1 MREDHSTFFH
11 LSEISYPSLYMSM
24 QLMKICFWK
33 DLPIAFHEY
42 VIFAEI
48 WVHRITLWVT
58 TYLPSASHIGSW
70 CWLGTNF
77 FVHSKCA
84 STWGWCKAPSPS
96 HTNNPMSSVV
106 RGSVLHWCLAE
117 AVGTAETVSSIT
129 GPAFRLCNEDTFW
142 WNRSKFISS
151 RVISSL

>member
-48 WVHRITLWVT
+48 WVHIITLWVT

-84 STWGWCKAPSPS
+84 STRGGARLPAPLTPTTPCPQWSGEVCSIGALPKQWELLRQWAAALVQPS
-96 HTNNPMSSVV
+96 GFVMKILSDETEVNLFQA
-106 RGSVLHWCLAE
+106 GS
-117 AVGTAETVSSIT
+117 
-129 GPAFRLCNEDTFW
+129 
-142 WNRSKFISS
+142 
-151 RVISSL
+151 